1 MSDLTALRLQL
12 LSSGYFPVPVNGKS
26 PVQAAWST
34 QTATPDSVAL
44 WETTL
49 PNARSTGL
57 LTRTM
62 PTLDIDLKVPEAV
75 ESLVA
80 ERFEERGYILPRI
93 GQAPKRAFPFRT
105 DNPFKKITAVFES
118 GERIE

>member
-26 PVQAAWST
+26 PVQASWST

-44 WETTL
+44 WEKIL

-62 PTLDIDLKVPEAV
+62 PTLDIDIKVPEAAEAV
-75 ESLVA
+75 EALVA

-93 GQAPKRAFPFRT
+93 GQAPKRAVPFRT
-105 DNPFKKITAVFES
+105 DRP
-118 GERIE
+118 

>member
-1 MSDLTALRLQL
+1 MSELTALRLQL
-12 LSSGYFPVPVNGKS
+12 LSSGYCPIPVTGKR
-26 PVQAAWST
+26 PVQEEWST
-34 QTATPDSVAL
+34 QTATPDGVAL

-62 PTLDIDLKVPEAV
+62 QTLDIDLKVAEAAEAV
-75 ESLVA
+75 EALVA

-93 GQAPKRAFPFRT
+93 GQAPKRAFPF
-105 DNPFKKITAVFES
+105 
-118 GERIE
+118 